1 LRKCLFLLSAFGAL
15 VVAGP
20 AVAVPPMISAV
31 GHQDRHATATFSA
44 PRASSAT
51 IYLASKPDRAT
62 DGSFLQENIK
72 TLDSMT
78 DSEIQSGRWVDA
90 SRIDPGTYWVM
101 LRASPDFGSCYIYDG
116 GGYDPACANGYSE
129 LVTLVVPK
137 PVVSYRASATAYR
150 FSGTAALQL
159 VATPLGEATPYR
171 VCYRLKTK
179 KTRCVTGKLDG
190 YSWESSATDSLT
202 VTTRNLPAFTTF
214 VWSVAGKTVGS
225 KRIRV
230 R

>member
-1 LRKCLFLLSAFGAL
+1 LRTCLLLASTFCAL
-15 VVAGP
+15 ALAGP
-20 AVAVPPMISAV
+20 ALAAPPTLSAV
-31 GHQDRHATATFSA
+31 SHQDRHATATFAA
-44 PRASSAT
+44 PRASSVS

-72 TLDSMT
+72 NVDFMT

-101 LRASPDFGSCYIYDG
+101 LRASPDFESCYLWDG
-116 GGYDPACANGYSE
+116 GGYDPACASGYSE

-137 PVVSYRASATAYR
+137 PAVRYRANATAFR
-150 FSGTAALQL
+150 FSGTASLQL
-159 VATPLGEATPYR
+159 VAAPLGEATPYR
-171 VCYRLKTK
+171 VCYRSKTK
-179 KTRCVTGKLDG
+179 KTRCVTGRLDG

-202 VTTRNLPAFTTF
+202 VTTRNLPTFTTF
-214 VWSVAGKTVGS
+214 VWYVTGKIVGS